1 MKFSQENQRFVLPTL
16 LSVTLILGL
25 LIGNKLSTNRNNG
38 SIDSD
43 RVQKITD
50 ILDVLNERYVD
61 TIDKDKIFEEMLSE
75 MLHKLDPHS
84 NYIPA
89 KEMQAVAESIDGKFG
104 GVGIRF
110 QIIRDTVCITN
121 VISGSPSERIG
132 IKAGDKIIK
141 INKQP
146 FIGSK
151 ITNEKVLGN
160 LKGEEGTKVT
170 VTIVRVKKELSF
182 SITRGEIPIRTVTSA
197 FMLDNETGYI
207 SIDQFSI
214 PTAD

>member
-1 MKFSQENQRFVLPTL
+1 MKFSQENQRFVLPIL
-16 LSVTLILGL
+16 LSITLILGL
-25 LIGNKLSTNRNNG
+25 IIGNKLSTNRNNG

-121 VISGSPSERIG
+121 VI
-132 IKAGDKIIK
+132 
-141 INKQP
+141 
-146 FIGSK
+146 
-151 ITNEKVLGN
+151 
-160 LKGEEGTKVT
+160 
-170 VTIVRVKKELSF
+170 
-182 SITRGEIPIRTVTSA
+182 
-197 FMLDNETGYI
+197 
-207 SIDQFSI
+207 
-214 PTAD
+214 